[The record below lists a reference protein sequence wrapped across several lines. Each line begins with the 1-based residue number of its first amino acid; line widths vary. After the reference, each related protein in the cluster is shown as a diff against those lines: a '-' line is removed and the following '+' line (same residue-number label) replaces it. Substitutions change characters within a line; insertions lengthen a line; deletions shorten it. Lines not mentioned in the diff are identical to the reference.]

1 MPDLEMK
8 SLQTAL
14 PCHEDYTR
22 KQIDVHGQSSVRAR
36 KSDLRRDME
45 LRGGVG
51 GEVEAEH
58 HERCHQCFGEGGA
71 LNVPRAR
78 GALPGVALFIVFA
91 NLPLPAPKPLFP

>member
-14 PCHEDYTR
+14 LCHEDYTR

-58 HERCHQCFGEGGA
+58 KERTVSSVLRGGRGSECPACSRGVTWGGA
-71 LNVPRAR
+71 LHCFR
-78 GALPGVALFIVFA
+78 
-91 NLPLPAPKPLFP
+91 